1 MPFRPRPHIVHRLVA
16 GLVMLGGLF
25 DILDGLWTRH
35 SIRLNPLAEWLPLE
49 VHQGSRALLVLS
61 GILLIALGRGLGRGK
76 RRAWQLA
83 IVVVSASLSLHM
95 VRSVHMF
102 FLVPSL
108 ALLVYLILARRA
120 FIAGSDPGATRRS
133 LLLVPVFVIA
143 ILVYGTLGQ
152 YHYRRA
158 LDPPFQLAHAVRA
171 SALAAVLSD
180 DPGVVPHTPHAEE
193 FLDSIAWLSVGSGL
207 VLVWLLLR
215 PVILR
220 RLDPS
225 LPNALDIIRR
235 HGNRTLAS
243 FAVEPEN
250 NHFLT
255 ADGTSTVAYR
265 ISTSVAITVGDPIGP
280 HESLET
286 AVDEFLAFCRKH
298 DWLPCFYEVAE
309 TDLAVYRARGLRTL
323 KIAEEALIHL
333 GDFDLRSSKL
343 KRLRN
348 SITKVEREN
357 PGIHVELLD
366 GPIPGE
372 IKDQLQDISEQW
384 LSRKGSPEM
393 GFTMGRFDPATLA
406 RQKLFVALIAGRV
419 LGFVTWRTF
428 AGGGHSLD
436 LMRYA
441 ANAPKCLMDYLI
453 AQSLLHFQKEG
464 HKFAS
469 LSNAPLAN
477 VSPEDEFSLLDRG
490 VKLLF
495 ENVRGIY
502 EYKSL
507 FQFKKKFAPAWE
519 SRYLVFPSLETL
531 PRIAVALLRVHRQRP
546 LERTLLGA
554 A

>member
-1 MPFRPRPHIVHRLVA
+1 
-16 GLVMLGGLF
+16 MLGGAF
-25 DILDGLWTRH
+25 DVVDGLRIRHHFYASPWT
-35 SIRLNPLAEWLPLE
+35 EWFPLE
-49 VHQGSRALLVLS
+49 VHHGSRALLVLS

-83 IVVVSASLSLHM
+83 TGLVSVALVLHL
-95 VRSVHMF
+95 VRNIH
-102 FLVPSL
+102 LVFVIPSL
-108 ALLVYLILARRA
+108 GLLIYLILARRS
-120 FIAGSDPGATRRS
+120 FIAGSDPISTRRS
-133 LLLVPVFVIA
+133 LMLAPAFFLA
-143 ILVYGTLGQ
+143 IVVYGALGQ
-152 YHYRRA
+152 YHLRHA
-158 LDPPFQLAHAVRA
+158 IDPPFGLAQALRA
-171 SALAAVLSD
+171 TLWAAVLSD
-180 DPGVVPHTPHAEE
+180 PGVAAHTPHAVE

-225 LPNALDIIRR
+225 LPNALGII
-235 HGNRTLAS
+235 HLYGNRTLAT
-243 FAVEPEN
+243 FAVEPDN

-255 ADGTSTVAYR
+255 SNGASTVAYR
-265 ISTSVAITVGDPIGP
+265 ISTAVAITVGDPIGP
-280 HESLET
+280 HELLEP

-309 TDLAVYRARGLRTL
+309 SDLAVYRARRLRTL
-323 KIAEEALIHL
+323 KIAEEAILPL
-333 GDFDLRSSKL
+333 AEFDLRSPKL
-343 KRLRN
+343 KKLRN

-357 PGIHVELLD
+357 PGIQVALLNS
-366 GPIPGE
+366 PVPLE
-372 IKDQLQDISEQW
+372 TEDQLQIISEEW

-393 GFTMGRFDPATLA
+393 GFTMGRFDPIALA
-406 RQKLFVALIAGRV
+406 RQKLFVARAGSRV
-419 LGFVTWRTF
+419 LGFVTWRAF

-441 ANAPKCLMDYLI
+441 ADAPKGLMDYLI
-453 AQSLLHFQKEG
+453 ARSLLHFQKEG
-464 HKFAS
+464 REFAS

-507 FQFKKKFAPAWE
+507 FQFKKKFNPVWE
-519 SRYLVFPSLETL
+519 GRYLAFPSLESL
-531 PRIAVALLRVHRQRP
+531 PRIAVAILRVHRQRSFQR
-546 LERTLLGA
+546 ELLDA

>member
-1 MPFRPRPHIVHRLVA
+1 MAFHPRPHFVHRLVA
-16 GLVMLGGLF
+16 GLVMLGGAF
-25 DILDGLWTRH
+25 DVIDGLRIRAHFHASPWT
-35 SIRLNPLAEWLPLE
+35 EWLPLE
-49 VHQGSRALLVLS
+49 VHHGSRALLVLS

-83 IVVVSASLSLHM
+83 TVVVS
-95 VRSVHMF
+95 V
-102 FLVPSL
+102 SL
-108 ALLVYLILARRA
+108 ALHVVRNIHLIFVIPSLGLLIYLILARHS
-120 FIAGSDPGATRRS
+120 FIAGSDPISTRRS
-133 LLLVPVFVIA
+133 LVLGPVFFLA
-143 ILVYGTLGQ
+143 ILLYGSLGQ
-152 YHYRRA
+152 YYLRHVI
-158 LDPPFQLAHAVRA
+158 DPPFSLAQALRA
-171 SALAAVLSD
+171 TLLAAVLT
-180 DPGVVPHTPHAEE
+180 DPGVEAHTPHALE
-193 FLDSIAWLSVGSGL
+193 FLDSIAWLALGSGL
-207 VLVWLLLR
+207 VLMWLLLR

-220 RLDPS
+220 RLHSS
-225 LPNALDIIRR
+225 LPNALDIIRQ
-235 HGNRTLAS
+235 HGNRTLAT

-265 ISTSVAITVGDPIGP
+265 ISTSVAITIGDPIGP
-280 HESLET
+280 HGSLES

-309 TDLAVYRARGLRTL
+309 TDLAVYRARRMRTL
-323 KIAEEALIHL
+323 KIAEEAIISLA
-333 GDFDLRSSKL
+333 DFDLRSPKL
-343 KRLRN
+343 KKLRN

-366 GPIPGE
+366 GAVAAE
-372 IKDQLQDISEQW
+372 NEDQLQVISEQW

-393 GFTMGRFDPATLA
+393 GFTMGRFDPAALA
-406 RQKLFVALIAGRV
+406 RQKLFVALIGNRV

-441 ANAPKCLMDYLI
+441 ADAPKSLMDYLI
-453 AQSLLHFQKEG
+453 GQSLLHFQKDG
-464 HKFAS
+464 CKFAS

-507 FQFKKKFAPAWE
+507 FQFKKKFNPVWE
-519 SRYLVFPSLETL
+519 GRYLAFPSLESL
-531 PRIAVALLRVHRQRP
+531 PRIAVAILRVHRQRSF
-546 LERTLLGA
+546 ERELLDVA
-554 A
+554 